1 MLKKKNNL
9 ICFIAI
15 IISIITGTVTIN
27 SFTNQLKDSSNIKQL
42 NSNYPNNNTDQY
54 DYNTQEPVPFTSNNT
69 STQNISLDTISII
82 IVCTIIFSLAVVY
95 LIMSKLAT
103 QNIFVNHDKKV
114 IYVLTTSI
122 LSIAIICTSFIT
134 LYNLQQNSLLQQDNN
149 QVDNSI
155 IDNNRNYFSV

>member
-42 NSNYPNNNTDQY
+42 NSNYPNNTTDQY
-54 DYNTQEPVPFTSNNT
+54 DYNIQEPVPFTSNNA

>member
-114 IYVLTTSI
+114 IYVLTTSL

>member
-54 DYNTQEPVPFTSNNT
+54 DYNTQEPVPFTSNNA

-114 IYVLTTSI
+114 IYVLTTSL